1 MSIFVTHLSIRLCEY
16 LQWKHVLIYSKW
28 TPKKHGSWNQIEGY
42 ATTHVYTIGIVIAH
56 YGNPYETAS
65 LKLDVVGLLFCS
77 KRITQ
82 TLKYKTSRSFS
93 HGFFPCLCFSMSF
106 PHAFFPCF
114 FVTLLPCLHWKTVD
128 PSSPDN
134 MRQKGTVVA
143 PHRHHRL
150 RRDWWDWW
158 EIFFR
163 YF

>member
-1 MSIFVTHLSIRLCEY
+1 MNTKETWFLESNRGLCY
-16 LQWKHVLIYSKW
+16 YSCLYYRDCHRSLRE
-28 TPKKHGSWNQIEGY
+28 PRS
-42 ATTHVYTIGIVIAH
+42 
-56 YGNPYETAS
+56 ETAS

-82 TLKYKTSRSFS
+82 ELKYKTSRSFS

-150 RRDWWDWW
+150 RRD
-158 EIFFR
+158 
-163 YF
+163 